1 MANGEYIGSNSKI
14 IKNLNMFVGT
24 LPEIKSKELKGTISY
39 LEFLFATDTKEFYI
53 GSRNGK
59 AVCFGTGNAV
69 NEDVIRQIA
78 KEASADELQN
88 IKTALQS
95 ILSEEISDEVN
106 GLTASLTDAI
116 KLINDNQITLNN
128 KLETKQNKLIAGKN
142 IIIDEETNTIST
154 VNNIT
159 FSKIIFTP
167 ENNIIN
173 SEQLLTLQDIINN
186 NKLATF
192 EWNNNKTNYYSKN
205 NEEIYFPYITRNGNS
220 YIQKYYSINLQTG
233 EFNSSDIDIPI
244 VNQLFVSN
252 DLVVS
257 ENLIIR

>member
-1 MANGEYIGSNSKI
+1 
-14 IKNLNMFVGT
+14 MFVGT

-116 KLINDNQITLNN
+116 KLINENQITLNN
-128 KLETKQNKLIAGKN
+128 KLNEKQNKLIAGAN
-142 IIIDEETNTIST
+142 IIIDPETNVISAVGGGT
-154 VNNIT
+154 GGDGS
-159 FSKIIFTP
+159 FSIIYD
-167 ENNIIN
+167 E
-173 SEQLLTLQDIINN
+173 
-186 NKLATF
+186 
-192 EWNNNKTNYYSKN
+192 
-205 NEEIYFPYITRNGNS
+205 NGNVS
-220 YIQKYYSINLQTG
+220 FVPG
-233 EFNSSDIDIPI
+233 SS
-244 VNQLFVSN
+244 STT
-252 DLVVS
+252 
-257 ENLIIR
+257 EIIYDNNGNVIMR

>member
-69 NEDVIRQIA
+69 NEDAIRQIA

-128 KLETKQNKLIAGKN
+128 KLNEKQNKLIAGAN
-142 IIIDEETNTIST
+142 IIIDPETNVISAVGGGT
-154 VNNIT
+154 GGDGS
-159 FSKIIFTP
+159 FSIIYD
-167 ENNIIN
+167 E
-173 SEQLLTLQDIINN
+173 
-186 NKLATF
+186 
-192 EWNNNKTNYYSKN
+192 
-205 NEEIYFPYITRNGNS
+205 NGNVS
-220 YIQKYYSINLQTG
+220 FVPG
-233 EFNSSDIDIPI
+233 SS
-244 VNQLFVSN
+244 STT
-252 DLVVS
+252 
-257 ENLIIR
+257 EIIYDNNGNVIMR